1 VTRFALPETM
11 PAILGWHVPEWQTHL
26 DGSYLKD
33 PSA

>member
-1 VTRFALPETM
+1 M